1 MLNVGFSYSLSFKK
15 RTAPVARFRKA
26 GLATARLL
34 CMESLIKIIT
44 ICSFSLQDSPD
55 NVKSSEAFWLKGQQL
70 SELQRFGSRN
80 TLVTVRGTNV
90 LNQTFTDFDLL
101 RGNYKVLNLKAKRH
115 INRIS

>member
-90 LNQTFTDFDLL
+90 QYDCLLLNQFNHSSQPPPSL
-101 RGNYKVLNLKAKRH
+101 H
-115 INRIS
+115 